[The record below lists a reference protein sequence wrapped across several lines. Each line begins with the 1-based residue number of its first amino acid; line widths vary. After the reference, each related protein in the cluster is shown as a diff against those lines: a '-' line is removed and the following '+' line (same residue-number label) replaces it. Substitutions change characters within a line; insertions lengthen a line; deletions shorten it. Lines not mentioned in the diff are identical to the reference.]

1 MHYVYLSSKH
11 YAIIAQGDKDME
23 PKPNKNEA
31 LEALDFIINVLKE
44 HEKDLDRLIGQL
56 GIITESLGETGE
68 ISEKIEK
75 IEDRISNLQDDLTN
89 MIKNIAIPQ
98 SVASSPSSTASK
110 AAAPASTP
118 AVNMKCKKW
127 EDFKMLATGA
137 ETVSYS
143 YKISEDTFQAT
154 ALKDGKMVTY
164 AGEFPA
170 NSALLKVWLSKEL
183 DVNEETVFEGV
194 LNSS

>member
-1 MHYVYLSSKH
+1 MHYVYLSSKY

-68 ISEKIEK
+68 ISEKIEN

-98 SVASSPSSTASK
+98 QVASSPSNKASQV
-110 AAAPASTP
+110 AASVSAP

-127 EDFKMLATGA
+127 EDFKMLASCA

-143 YKISEDTFQAT
+143 YKVSEDTFQAT
-154 ALKDGKMVTY
+154 ALKDGKMMSYT
-164 AGEFPA
+164 GEFPA
-170 NSALLKVWLSKEL
+170 NSALLKIWLSKEL
-183 DVNEETVFEGV
+183 EVNEESVFEGV

>member
-68 ISEKIEK
+68 ISEKIEN
-75 IEDRISNLQDDLTN
+75 IEDRISNLQDDLTK

-98 SVASSPSSTASK
+98 AVASSPSTKAIKAVAS
-110 AAAPASTP
+110 ASTP
-118 AVNMKCKKW
+118 AINMKCKKW

-194 LNSS
+194 LNSN